1 MPAPSPALTA
11 AALAV
16 PLLGAALSAAAIDHR
31 ALLQLRA
38 DAAPVRAVDAV
49 DGVDG
54 AFVARTPAPAAAAE
68 ADRLL
73 AAARLAEHTAPSIF
87 GLLGLAV
94 AGLCVGAAQ
103 GPR

>member
-1 MPAPSPALTA
+1 MPTSSLALTA
-11 AALAV
+11 AALAL
-16 PLLGAALSAAAIDHR
+16 PLLGAALSAAAIDHE
-31 ALLQLRA
+31 AVTQLRA
-38 DAAPVRAVDAV
+38 EAAPVREVA
-49 DGVDG
+49 GEDG
-54 AFVARTPAPAAAAE
+54 AFVAAPPVPGAAAE
-68 ADRLL
+68 ADRVL